1 MEVRVSAPVDTPAIC
16 SFEVLRGSVRTG
28 DESYDRTRGFL
39 RSLTVLEMDLEAT
52 DVAAELDDALH
63 IEGTPQNE
71 RDTLVA
77 SPVHENP
84 ATLVTRD
91 RGPGFRECTRIGSH
105 LPRRVRPEG
114 RGPVLHS
121 FDIYD
126 RMW

>member
-1 MEVRVSAPVDTPAIC
+1 MSAPVDTPAIC

-52 DVAAELDDALH
+52 DVAAELDGALH
-63 IEGTPQNE
+63 TEDTPLSA
-71 RDTLVA
+71 RDTLEA

-91 RGPGFRECTRIGSH
+91 RGPGFRECPRVGCH
-105 LPRRVRPEG
+105 LPRRVRLEG
-114 RGPVLHS
+114 GGPVLYS